1 MSTSYKGNGVRYN
14 NKKIDFGWEFLRYY
28 AVVRLI
34 LSLLLLLSPYIFNA
48 KDSLYDADAYTSAA
62 ISYLIV
68 ACLLLFMAFVEHQF
82 KIQALC
88 HPLVDILFLAL
99 LAYAGHQNTAVY
111 IVIMSLVSIVG
122 IFLTRHRGG
131 LLYGLLACVAVVLI
145 RHYRQDSITISDF
158 SDLSVQ
164 IAGILAVIV
173 LGNILA
179 RRMTDY
185 EVETVEQKQSLQ
197 KLHELNSQIIDK
209 MNRGVIV
216 VDKDSNIQ
224 HINQT
229 AWYGLGLPE
238 NPLSKQLKLVSDE
251 LAYQLDNAK
260 KEALQAD
267 KKLNQEEGL
276 PFRATQTGPQLLPKF
291 ISLVQ
296 GEKILITLDNYS
308 EVIKRAHQLKLA
320 SLGQLTANIAHE
332 VKNPLSA
339 VSQATALLSEKVDAV
354 GESNELIEIIQRQSK
369 RINEIIEN
377 VQKVSKSKPPNRE
390 ELILH
395 RFINAFI
402 REYRQGLEC
411 EPTITVEN
419 IDQEILVTFDQSQLK
434 QVLSNLFDNGLKYS
448 HINTDEYRLH
458 ISAGKDPVSG
468 DLYLDVIDEGSGI
481 TLEQQE
487 KIFEPFYTT
496 ASDGTGLGLYISKE
510 LCEANQAR
518 LDCIPVA
525 FGGACF
531 RISFDSYS

>member
-1 MSTSYKGNGVRYN
+1 MLDN

-34 LSLLLLLSPYIFNA
+34 LALLLLLTPYIFNA
-48 KDSLYDADAYTSAA
+48 KGNLYEVDTYTSSA
-62 ISYLIV
+62 ISYLILS
-68 ACLLLFMAFVEHQF
+68 CLLLFMAFVEHQF
-82 KIQALC
+82 RIQAIT
-88 HPLVDILFLAL
+88 HPLVDIVFLAL
-99 LAYAGHQNTAVY
+99 LAYSGHQNTAVY
-111 IVIMSLVSIVG
+111 IVMMALVSIVG

-131 LLYGLLACVAVVLI
+131 LLYGLLACGAVVVI
-145 RHYRQDSITISDF
+145 RHYRHDGLSLSDF
-158 SDLSVQ
+158 SDLSLQ

-179 RRMTDY
+179 RRMTHY
-185 EVETVEQKQSLQ
+185 EAETLEQRLSLEQ
-197 KLHELNSQIIDK
+197 LHLLNRQIIEK

-216 VDKDSNIQ
+216 VDKETTIQ

-238 NPLSKQLKLVSDE
+238 NPLGKPLKQVADE
-251 LAYQLDNAK
+251 LDYQLTTVK
-260 KEALQAD
+260 KEASYKQ
-267 KKLNQEEGL
+267 KKELQEEGL
-276 PFRATQTGPQLLPKF
+276 PFRATQTGPQLVPKF
-291 ISLVQ
+291 IDLVD

-308 EVIKRAHQLKLA
+308 EVMKKAHQLKLS

-339 VSQATALLSEKVDAV
+339 VSQATALLSEK
-354 GESNELIEIIQRQSK
+354 ESFGDSDKELITIIQRQSK

-390 ELILH
+390 SIILQ
-395 RFINAFI
+395 RFINQFI
-402 REYRQGLEC
+402 NEYKQGLKFDAAISVEDID
-411 EPTITVEN
+411 ESLTV
-419 IDQEILVTFDQSQLK
+419 VFDQSQLK
-434 QVLSNLFDNGLKYS
+434 QVLSNLFDNGLKFSY
-448 HINTDEYRLH
+448 INTKEYRLH
-458 ISAGKDPVSG
+458 IVAGQDPVSE
-468 DLYLDVIDEGSGI
+468 DLFLDVIDEGTGI
-481 TLEQQE
+481 TLEQKE

-496 ASDGTGLGLYISKE
+496 AHDGTGLGLYISKE

-531 RISFDSYS
+531 RISFDTYS